1 MIDWQESS
9 WKRTTLLT
17 DRAVRLSTAK
27 AYVFSDSILC
37 MGRISENPAS
47 ARKEKTDRFMNSSQC
62 RELDRIDGEPMEFE
76 WKNFPGFIALQ
87 ILAEIHNMMT
97 GIQCEPEQFPGR
109 IIFMSVYYDIVWSE
123 KGSEELCSG
132 HSKTVTE
139 YARRLAHG
147 HWSFLGP
154 GSEKKWYGTHTY
166 KPNGEWDRV
175 AEDMMINFSES
186 GHPVFRGSSAL
197 ERGALRRKGNGKCP
211 YISVV
216 TTTQPKWFFAQS
228 FPSISSVS
236 TEQ

>member
-1 MIDWQESS
+1 
-9 WKRTTLLT
+9 
-17 DRAVRLSTAK
+17 
-27 AYVFSDSILC
+27 
-37 MGRISENPAS
+37 MGRISENPVS

-97 GIQCEPEQFPGR
+97 GIRCEPEQFPGR

-123 KGSEELCSG
+123 KGSEELRSG

-154 GSEKKWYGTHTY
+154 GSEKKWYGTHTS
-166 KPNGEWDRV
+166 KPNGKWDRV

-197 ERGALRRKGNGKCP
+197 ERGALRRKGNGEVSIHFCGDDDRAELVLRTI
-211 YISVV
+211 ISVN
-216 TTTQPKWFFAQS
+216 QL
-228 FPSISSVS
+228 SIYGAVADMCDELAWRLSGRSVR
-236 TEQ
+236 TGNLLLRTIQRPW